1 MHFPHLLYEVSSSG
15 GPWAGDVRKRMGGR
29 RGCRFR
35 ISLFRIVVLPWR
47 AVQAAER
54 AGFGPSVCILRSLSS
69 SAAWSIQ
76 QSGNQARM
84 KQASG
89 WEAGAAAIVA
99 HRFFVS
105 LNRGGAGWL
114 LSECVHSSVAF
125 LVCCMKYPAVG
136 EPGENK
142 ACKRMGSRRAI
153 SLIAFSFHT
162 VAELAWVRL
171 RAYFRRF
178 PRLLYEVSSSR
189 GTASFVS
196 ARKLMG
202 GVAAIFASRLFLS
215 YRGVRRSSA
224 RWLWSKCG
232 QSFGS
237 FPVCCMKYPA
247 VGEPGHGCASKRM
260 RGLTVIF
267 AQHLARFF
275 RIMLW
280 RSWLA
285 LVHVRAIFLRF
296 LRLLYEV
303 SSSRG
308 TALVVAIMRAE
319 AGSAAILRFA
329 FSYRTVACGAAEL
342 AGCGPSACNFFRRS
356 SFLLRGAFS
365 SWGAVARSC
374 KWRSE
379 PWSCFGPT
387 ADSPCIAL
395 LVCCMVH
402 PVAENRADRG
412 VRKWMEVWLSFSRT
426 NHDGHLRFCV
436 WRRRPW

>member
-1 MHFPHLLYEVSSSG
+1 VQSFLAAVLAAGWQFRFVPWLGSECLQCLRRFPCLLHDVSSSRGTAYKSLHAIGWKAGVAVVFFVSLYRGVRCRRRSGLTLVRVRAFFMHFPHLLYEVSSSG

-114 LSECVHSSVAF
+114 LSKCVHSSVAF

-189 GTASFVS
+189 GTGSW
-196 ARKLMG
+196 MCQQEDE
-202 GVAAIFASRLFLS
+202 RLDCHFRTAPCAFLS
-215 YRGVRRSSA
+215 Y
-224 RWLWSKCG
+224 
-232 QSFGS
+232 
-237 FPVCCMKYPA
+237 
-247 VGEPGHGCASKRM
+247 H
-260 RGLTVIF
+260 
-267 AQHLARFF
+267 
-275 RIMLW
+275 
-280 RSWLA
+280 
-285 LVHVRAIFLRF
+285 
-296 LRLLYEV
+296 
-303 SSSRG
+303 
-308 TALVVAIMRAE
+308 VVA
-319 AGSAAILRFA
+319 
-329 FSYRTVACGAAEL
+329 EL
-342 AGCGPSACNFFRRS
+342 VGFGPCACNLPSLSPF
-356 SFLLRGAFS
+356 
-365 SWGAVARSC
+365 AV
-374 KWRSE
+374 
-379 PWSCFGPT
+379 
-387 ADSPCIAL
+387 
-395 LVCCMVH
+395 
-402 PVAENRADRG
+402 
-412 VRKWMEVWLSFSRT
+412 
-426 NHDGHLRFCV
+426 
-436 WRRRPW
+436 